1 MENETLPPPLP
12 ETQPEPQSQPFQIKK
27 EGLPG
32 ILGVLTVLTII
43 ASVFGIIGSFF
54 TGLGCRVLEMDAVVD
69 KMKPNDLAF
78 LQATCENKTIL
89 MIASIVGGVLCLVA
103 AILMRQLKQQ
113 GFIVYLV
120 GQILP
125 TLISFIVMG
134 EFMFKSLQNL
144 VGVGIMLV
152 FIGLYFTQRKYLTQ

>member
-12 ETQPEPQSQPFQIKK
+12 EVQSEQPSEPFQIKK

-54 TGLGCRVLEMDAVVD
+54 TGFGCRVLEMDAVVD

-78 LQATCENKTIL
+78 LQATCENQTVL
-89 MIASIVGGVLCLVA
+89 MMASVVGGVLCLVA

-125 TLISFIVMG
+125 MLISVIVMG
-134 EFMFKSLQNL
+134 EYMFKSMQNW

-152 FIGLYFTQRKYLTQ
+152 FIGLYFTQRKHLVH